1 MDIASEIIGALG
13 GAGVEAIPVE
23 REAQHASL
31 EPVGRDF
38 THI

>member
-1 MDIASEIIGALG
+1 MAIASEIIDKLG
-13 GAGVEAIPVE
+13 GADVEVIPVK

-31 EPVGRDF
+31 EPVGRGF